1 MKYRYLAYLLAPAVI
16 TACATQPPGA
26 DLTTRVPVV
35 EIGQPK
41 PAEKDY
47 VLLVKA
53 GRDYPVQMNVEGSF
67 LTKTG
72 AAETTVRVKRDVYLY
87 KHWTSFDGKTWER
100 GKLDLTVGVGMDP
113 ESGKVEI
120 KVSDKVA
127 EKK

>member
-41 PAEKDY
+41 PADKEY
-47 VLLVKA
+47 ILLVKA
-53 GRDYPVQMNVEGSF
+53 GRDYPVQMNVDGSF
-67 LTKTG
+67 LAKTG
-72 AAETTVRVKRDVYLY
+72 AAETIVRVKRDVYLY

-100 GKLDLTVGVGMDP
+100 AKLTLKVGVGMDP

-120 KVSDKVA
+120 KVDEKDN